1 MFRFGTICIVCAENQ
16 SGIGEHVLQLITKAR
31 ELHNCGGG
39 EVVAICVGCDKE
51 KEWESLLSYG
61 AHKIIVSREK
71 PKNRYEFADAAVR
84 MLSICHPALIM
95 FPASD
100 WGETSAAET
109 AIRLGAGLTANCMDI
124 SMDGMEYIFTRAA
137 INGTVFA
144 RIAAYHTP
152 IAICTVQRNAFG
164 KQKVS
169 SDEKRDGLIQIN
181 DIKYLSTIDDFE
193 ILESKTVQA
202 LSRVEMLDHAKVVF
216 GFGRGLGDRETLQ
229 LLYRV
234 ASKYQAEVVGTRAVY
249 EKGLIEKNRQVG
261 QSGISISPAVY
272 VAFGISGASQHMV
285 GIMNARRI
293 ISVNIDAAA
302 PITAFANE
310 VIIEDCKTVLQK
322 LDAML

>member
-1 MFRFGTICIVCAENQ
+1 MFRNGTICVVCAESQ
-16 SGIGEHVLQLITKAR
+16 SEIGEHVLQLITKAR
-31 ELHNCGGG
+31 ELHNSGGG
-39 EVVAICVGCDKE
+39 EVVVICVGCDNE
-51 KEWESLLSYG
+51 KEWKSLFSYG
-61 AHKIIVSREK
+61 ANKVIVSRKK
-71 PKNRYEFADAAVR
+71 PENRYEFAEAVVQ
-84 MLSICHPALIM
+84 MLSICHPELIM

-100 WGETSAAET
+100 WGQTSAAET
-109 AIRLGAGLTANCMDI
+109 AIRLGAGLTANCMDV
-124 SMDGMEYIFTRAA
+124 SKEGLEYIFTRAA

-144 RIAAYHTP
+144 KIAAYHTS

-164 KQKVS
+164 KRKQP
-169 SDEKRDGLIQIN
+169 SDENGDGLIQFR
-181 DIKYLSTIDDFE
+181 DIKVSPTMDAFE
-193 ILESKTVQA
+193 VLESKSIQT
-202 LSRVEMLDHAKVVF
+202 LSRIELLDHAKVVF
-216 GFGRGLGDRETLQ
+216 GFGRGAGDRETLQ

-261 QSGISISPAVY
+261 QSGISISPTVY

-293 ISVNIDAAA
+293 ISVNTDSTA

-322 LDAML
+322 LDAMS